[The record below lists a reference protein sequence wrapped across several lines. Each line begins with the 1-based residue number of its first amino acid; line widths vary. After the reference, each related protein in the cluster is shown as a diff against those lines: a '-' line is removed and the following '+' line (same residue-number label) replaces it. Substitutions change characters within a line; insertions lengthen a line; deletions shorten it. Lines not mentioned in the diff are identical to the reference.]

1 IDVEG
6 EFMRMQELLRIRCA
20 CMLAFAVLSLIPAWA
35 AASADDPLAYVPAD
49 TPFLSANLKPMD
61 AQARKALMA
70 DFDGSLW
77 NSLFVNM
84 LQDTAQNLEKQ
95 GDNDAA
101 NLLDK
106 LAMDVDGKSLIQI
119 LQDFGVSADAR
130 YAVYGLGF
138 SSVFRSQLQDAEKF
152 RNRVERYEQAYGH
165 AFASGEMD
173 GVPYKYADLSESG
186 LRLVLATPDDHLV
199 IAFLPQQEDAT
210 RLRMAL
216 GVDKPE
222 SSVRDEK
229 KLQALAKGY
238 GYSPYFISYTDWT
251 RLAALIAASHAPMLK
266 SLLDSAAA
274 MSSLED
280 SDAAALKQG

>member
-1 IDVEG
+1 
-6 EFMRMQELLRIRCA
+6 
-20 CMLAFAVLSLIPAWA
+20 
-35 AASADDPLAYVPAD
+35 
-49 TPFLSANLKPMD
+49 
-61 AQARKALMA
+61 
-70 DFDGSLW
+70 
-77 NSLFVNM
+77 
-84 LQDTAQNLEKQ
+84 
-95 GDNDAA
+95 
-101 NLLDK
+101 
-106 LAMDVDGKSLIQI
+106 
-119 LQDFGVSADAR
+119 
-130 YAVYGLGF
+130 
-138 SSVFRSQLQDAEKF
+138 
-152 RNRVERYEQAYGH
+152 
-165 AFASGEMD
+165 
-173 GVPYKYADLSESG
+173 SESG

-222 SSVRDEK
+222 SGVRDEK

-280 SDAAALKQG
+280 SDAAALKQGIPQACADDLARIAAR